1 MAEPIKN
8 STRKTRRQNNMW
20 QDELFDEIQK
30 GDTVYY
36 ENPQGQ
42 THKAKAIMQGPM
54 GWVCDRGQGQPV
66 IINEGHNY
74 LGHSKGRNR
83 QPDHLGKFLN
93 G

>member
-1 MAEPIKN
+1 
-8 STRKTRRQNNMW
+8 MW
-20 QDELFDEIQK
+20 TDELFDEIQR

-42 THKAKAIMQGPM
+42 ICKAKAKILGPM

-66 IINEGHNY
+66 IVNEGYNY
-74 LGHSKGRNR
+74 LGHSQGKNR
-83 QPDHLGKFLN
+83 QPDHLGEFLN